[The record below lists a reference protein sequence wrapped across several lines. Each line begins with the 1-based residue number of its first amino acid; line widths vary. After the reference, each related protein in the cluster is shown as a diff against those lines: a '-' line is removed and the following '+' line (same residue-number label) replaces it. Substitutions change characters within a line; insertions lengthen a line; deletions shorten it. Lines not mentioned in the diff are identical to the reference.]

1 MNARPVKQRI
11 KNIAEH
17 GCRGGLERVIDMET
31 LSLRMGRAASNAAT
45 VANFLAGHPKVA
57 CVHYPPLLPADH
69 PTQKLMEWPSSAGL
83 TFSFDVKGDQADAFA
98 YLNRLQVS
106 KLAVSLGRT
115 ESLICHPTTTVHSGL
130 TEQARR
136 EIGITPSLV
145 RMSIGI
151 EHPDDLIADISQA
164 FA

>member
-1 MNARPVKQRI
+1 VLDVGALSGDAFASDGTSGQQCRDRGELPRWSPQGGVRP
-11 KNIAEH
+11 
-17 GCRGGLERVIDMET
+17 
-31 LSLRMGRAASNAAT
+31 LSA
-45 VANFLAGHPKVA
+45 
-57 CVHYPPLLPADH
+57 LLPADH
-69 PTQKLMEWPSSAGL
+69 PTQKLMERQSSSAGS
-83 TFSFDVKGDQADAFA
+83 TFSFDLKGDQADAFA
-98 YLNRLQVS
+98 FLNRLQVF
-106 KLAVSLGRT
+106 KLAVSLGGT

>member
-1 MNARPVKQRI
+1 
-11 KNIAEH
+11 
-17 GCRGGLERVIDMET
+17 
-31 LSLRMGRAASNAAT
+31 
-45 VANFLAGHPKVA
+45 
-57 CVHYPPLLPADH
+57 
-69 PTQKLMEWPSSAGL
+69 PTQKLMERQSSSAGS

-98 YLNRLQVS
+98 FLNRLQVF
-106 KLAVSLGRT
+106 KLAVSLGGT

-130 TEQARR
+130 TDQARR